1 MQASFT
7 EPPRLWLQV
16 AGLSVMLALLFA
28 VLQPPPTAHLAF
40 PLALLAWLLHIG
52 LGMLCALTAA
62 RILFRRAPSWQR
74 WPWSGLLI
82 AGVLGAM
89 LFSPLALGLE
99 ALFPPAPAELDEDGP
114 ALAGGLVGAIVE
126 EFLALLPSYLAAWV
140 LVNVAPMLRI
150 GQAQPLA
157 GPAPAVPPSSSPIGP
172 TPLPSGSATS
182 PVLAGPGAG
191 ATADGAP
198 ATGDP
203 PRSDPEPAATVAEEG
218 LLDRLPTAVGRRLVS
233 ISADLHY
240 LLVVTRR
247 GRATLLG
254 SLTEAER
261 ELGECGV
268 RIHRSH
274 WVALDAVRRLRRST
288 QGWRCELVDGRSL
301 PVSRR
306 RAADIKRR
314 LGTDFV
320 VED

>member
-1 MQASFT
+1 MQSGFT
-7 EPPRLWLQV
+7 DPPRLWLQV
-16 AGLSVMLALLFA
+16 AGLSAMLALLFA

-62 RILFRRAPSWQR
+62 RILFRCLPVLQR
-74 WPWSGLLI
+74 RPWPGLLI
-82 AGVLGAM
+82 AGVVGAL

-99 ALFPPAPAELDEDGP
+99 ALFPPGPAELDDDGP
-114 ALAGGLVGAIVE
+114 ALAAGVMGAIAE

-140 LVNVAPMLRI
+140 LVNVAPMLRL
-150 GQAQPLA
+150 GHAQPLA
-157 GPAPAVPPSSSPIGP
+157 GLPAVRPSPSQVGPATPPANP
-172 TPLPSGSATS
+172 
-182 PVLAGPGAG
+182 PVLAGPEAG
-191 ATADGAP
+191 ATGDGLP
-198 ATGDP
+198 ATAEP
-203 PRSDPEPAATVAEEG
+203 PPDEPEPAATAADEG
-218 LLDRLPTAVGRRLVS
+218 LLDRLPFAVGRQLVS

-274 WVALDAVRRLRRST
+274 WVALDAVRRLRRSA